1 MTIHEKLI
9 KQVQDSEVKINELE
23 QELERKDKIHI
34 FELSLLNGYLQ
45 TIMKKYCLD

>member
-1 MTIHEKLI
+1 MTIHMKLI
-9 KQVQDSEVKINELE
+9 QQLADSEAKINELE
-23 QELERKDKIHI
+23 QELERKDKIHL

>member
-1 MTIHEKLI
+1 MTIHDKLM
-9 KQVQDSEVKINELE
+9 QQLEDSEAKVKELE
-23 QELERKDKIHI
+23 AEVETKDKIHL